1 MGVAGISDLAK
12 NEKYKGKDHDFNISK
27 SSMSSLF
34 FSRSS
39 PSSTLSS
46 SSQTSQVQ
54 SAVANNSLDG
64 IILPISILKGTP
76 MKI

>member
-1 MGVAGISDLAK
+1 
-12 NEKYKGKDHDFNISK
+12 
-27 SSMSSLF
+27 MSSLC

-39 PSSTLSS
+39 PSSTLFS

-54 SAVANNSLDG
+54 SEVANNSIDG